1 MSNKICVDR
10 VVIFVSYSHEI
21 RRRVVE
27 SKNKESSWLYFA
39 TGTRISMRLKS
50 AILSQIPHEQFFFLS
65 CDLIKGILDFG
76 ERLMKG

>member
-39 TGTRISMRLKS
+39 TVTRIWSLKS

-65 CDLIKGILDFG
+65 CDLIKGIPDFG
-76 ERLMKG
+76 ERLMKR